1 MYWLSPFKYLLEG
14 MLGLVIHNVPVV
26 CDSTELAQLRAP
38 PGQTCQSYLGPYTE
52 QVGGYVTTL
61 DNGLCGFCQYATGD
75 EFGASFNV
83 YFRYVWRDYGI
94 FWAFCV
100 FNIAVVFLCSWLYLQ
115 GGRKVMRSVSPAA
128 RKEKKAIK
136 SRERGGNSEKA

>member
-26 CDSTELAQLRAP
+26 CDSTELAKLRAP

-61 DNGLCGFCQYATGD
+61 GDGMCGFCQYANGD

-83 YFRYVWRDYGI
+83 YFRHVWRDYGI

-100 FNIAVVFLCSWLYLQ
+100 F
-115 GGRKVMRSVSPAA
+115 K
-128 RKEKKAIK
+128 
-136 SRERGGNSEKA
+136 